1 MTLHRVVLA
10 IALLA
15 GTTVGQTLHRVTVT
29 VVDENGVAVPDAR
42 VILTA
47 ANGSQSIRCQTG
59 PAGMCVFS
67 VYPTSS
73 VPYRARVEKE
83 NFYATE
89 SGDLKID
96 QTTNVE
102 LTLVHQRE
110 VREVVNVVESPP
122 AINPEQVQA
131 QEQIS
136 GIDVINL
143 PYPTTRDYRNVLEYI
158 PQVVNDIGGQPHIT
172 GAETYQSLVLFDGFN
187 VTQPANGQLL
197 LRVSTDAFRSIKVQT
212 SRVSAEYGKNSGGVL
227 ELNTASGD
235 DHYRFTTT
243 DFIPSLQNKGGW
255 TLDKWNPR
263 FAVSGPISKGQ
274 AWFYDAIDGEYDNII
289 ETALADRIRTG
300 DLPPGSDHDVYWRI
314 GNLIK
319 VQGNVTPRNILTSD
333 FDYNFARDEHAGL
346 SKQNP
351 AFSTPTVTQPM
362 YQGGLKDQYYFP
374 SGQLLETGFGFNRY
388 DLDQVP
394 SGGTGPYFVSPDT
407 TGGTYYFTAQT
418 TADRW
423 QIFSN
428 LFVKP
433 VDWHGNHQF
442 KIGID
447 ADRLRYDFNFLR
459 QPISYLSV
467 TLPKG
472 QSLPPGDCLQQPQ
485 PYACARFSEFPNQP
499 ISELHNSEYA
509 GYAQDRW
516 LVTNRFLVEA
526 GLRFDWDQIIRD
538 ALFSPRL
545 AGTYVLSESA
555 NTKFSAGIG
564 VFHDA
569 TPVFLFSRPEAGQ
582 RTDFFYD
589 SSGSPTAGPINSIF
603 SVNRSNVEAPRYLNW
618 SVGLEQKLPGQVY
631 LKAEFIQKHGTNG
644 FAYNWLNPL
653 VLTTQCVNGCDA
665 EFQLQNK
672 RDDHFDSFEINLRRV
687 FEKGYLIMGS
697 YTRSKSHTSQVL
709 DLSVD
714 APTFSGQVPGPYSWD
729 APNRFLSWGFL
740 PLPSLP
746 IIHHLDLAY
755 STEYRTGFPFY
766 LVNDQQQLAPLH
778 PGGQVPDFLRF
789 PQYFTL
795 NLHVEKRFHLF
806 GAYWALRGGFD
817 DITDRKNYAFVNNN
831 VDAYPKD
838 EPIHFAF
845 SGFAGRAFTGR
856 IRFLGRK

>member
-10 IALLA
+10 AVLLVSS
-15 GTTVGQTLHRVTVT
+15 TVAQTLHRVTVT

-42 VILTA
+42 IAMTA
-47 ANGSQSIRCQTG
+47 GDGSQSVRCQTG

-67 VYPTSS
+67 IYAKGS
-73 VPYRARVEKE
+73 VAYKTRVEKE
-83 NFYATE
+83 NFYAAE
-89 SGDLKID
+89 SGDLRID
-96 QTTNVE
+96 QTTNLE

-110 VREVVNVVESPP
+110 VREVVNVIESPP

-136 GIDVINL
+136 GLDVINL

-158 PQVVNDIGGQPHIT
+158 PQVVNDVGNQPHIT

-187 VTQPANGQLL
+187 VTQPATGQLL
-197 LRVSTDAFRSIKVQT
+197 LRVSTDAFRSIRVQT
-212 SRVSAEYGKNSGGVL
+212 SRVSAQYGKASGGIL

-235 DHYRFTTT
+235 DHFRFTTT
-243 DFIPSLQNKGGW
+243 DFVPSLQNKHGW
-255 TLDKWNPR
+255 TVDKFNPR
-263 FAVSGPISKGQ
+263 FSISGPISKGRS
-274 AWFYDAIDGEYDNII
+274 WFYDAIDGEYDNII
-289 ETALADRIRTG
+289 ETM
-300 DLPPGSDHDVYWRI
+300 LPPGKDHDIYWRI

-333 FDYNFARDEHAGL
+333 FNYNYARDEHAGI

-351 AFSTPTVTQPM
+351 APSTPLVIQPM

-388 DLDQVP
+388 DRDQVP
-394 SGGTGPYFVSPDT
+394 SAVDGPYFLNPDT
-407 TGGTYYFTAQT
+407 IGGTYYFTAHT

-433 VDWHGNHQF
+433 VDWHGNHQV
-442 KIGID
+442 KMGID
-447 ADRLRYDFNFLR
+447 VDRLRYDFNLLR
-459 QPISYLSV
+459 QPISYVRTGTISDV
-467 TLPKG
+467 T
-472 QSLPPGDCLQQPQ
+472 
-485 PYACARFSEFPNQP
+485 ACQAKPFPCVRFSEFSNPS
-499 ISELHNSEYA
+499 IAELHNSEYA

-516 LVTNRFLVEA
+516 LVTNRLLVEA
-526 GLRFDWDQIIRD
+526 GLRFDWDQIVRD
-538 ALFSPRL
+538 SLFSPRL

-555 NTKFSAGIG
+555 STKVSAGIG

-569 TPVFLFSRPEAGQ
+569 TPMFLFARPQEGT

-589 SSGSPTAGPINSIF
+589 RSSGSLAAGPIVSIF

-618 SVGLEQKLPGQVY
+618 SLGLEQKLPGQVY

-644 FAYNWLNPL
+644 FAYNWLNPITL
-653 VLTTQCVNGCDA
+653 GAPGNNCTVQLPCIAN
-665 EFQLQNK
+665 FQLQNH

-687 FEKGYLIMGS
+687 FEKGHLIMGS
-697 YTRSKSHTSQVL
+697 YIRSKSRTSQLL
-709 DLSVD
+709 DFSVD
-714 APTFSGQVPGPYSWD
+714 GPTFNRQVPGPYPWD

-746 IIHHLDLAY
+746 LIHRLDLAY

-766 LVNDQQQLAPLH
+766 LVNSQVQLAPL
-778 PGGQVPDFLRF
+778 PGSNSQAVPTFLRF

-795 NLHVEKRFHLF
+795 NLHLEKRFHLF
-806 GAYWALRGGFD
+806 GAYWGLRGGFD

-831 VDAYPKD
+831 VDALQSGQ
-838 EPIHFAF
+838 FLTF
-845 SGFAGRAFTGR
+845 SGFAGRGFTGR
-856 IRFLGRK
+856 VRFLGRK

>member
-1 MTLHRVVLA
+1 MTLRRVVLA
-10 IALLA
+10 LLLLGGSTTIA
-15 GTTVGQTLHRVTVT
+15 QTLHRVTVT
-29 VVDENGVAVPDAR
+29 VVDENGVAVSDAR
-42 VILTA
+42 VALTA
-47 ANGSQSIRCQTG
+47 SDGSQSIRCQTG

-67 VYPTSS
+67 VYPTGSG
-73 VPYRARVEKE
+73 PYKARVEKE
-83 NFYATE
+83 TFYTTE

-96 QTTNVE
+96 QTTNLE

-136 GIDVINL
+136 GLDVINL

-158 PQVVNDIGGQPHIT
+158 PQVVNDVGGQPHIT

-197 LRVSTDAFRSIKVQT
+197 LRVSSDAFRSIKVQT

-243 DFIPSLQNKGGW
+243 DFIPSLQNKDGW

-263 FAVSGPISKGQ
+263 FAISGPISKGQ

-289 ETALADRIRTG
+289 ETT
-300 DLPPGSDHDVYWRI
+300 LPPGENHDIYWRI

-319 VQGNVTPRNILTSD
+319 AQGNVTPRNILTSD
-333 FDYNFARDEHAGL
+333 FDYNFVRDEHAGL
-346 SKQNP
+346 SRQFP
-351 AFSTPTVTQPM
+351 APSTPALTEPM
-362 YQGGLKDQYYFP
+362 YQGSLKDQYYFP

-394 SGGTGPYFVSPDT
+394 SGGTGPYFLNPDT
-407 TGGTYYFTAQT
+407 IGGVYYFTAHT

-423 QIFSN
+423 QILSN
-428 LFVKP
+428 LFIKP

-442 KIGID
+442 KVGID
-447 ADRLRYDFNFLR
+447 VDRLRYDFNFAR
-459 QPISYLSV
+459 QAISYLSQ
-467 TLPKG
+467 P
-472 QSLPPGDCLQQPQ
+472 QLPPTGGCVTQVAPCSRYSQFAGP
-485 PYACARFSEFPNQP
+485 ST
-499 ISELHNSEYA
+499 SELHNAELS

-516 LVTNRFLVEA
+516 LIMKRFLIEA
-526 GLRFDWDQIIRD
+526 GLRYDWDEVVRD
-538 ALFSPRL
+538 SLVSPRL
-545 AGTYVLSESA
+545 AATYVLNDSG
-555 NTKFSAGIG
+555 NTKFSAGVG
-564 VFHDA
+564 VFHDV
-569 TPVFLFSRPEAGQ
+569 TPLFLVARPQTGT
-582 RTDFFYD
+582 RSDNFYFYNT
-589 SSGSPTAGPINSIF
+589 SSGDFTSAVTSVF
-603 SVNRSNVEAPRYLNW
+603 STVPPSFQEPRYFNW
-618 SVGLEQKLPGQVY
+618 SLGLEQKLPGQVY

-644 FAYNWLNPL
+644 FAYDWLNPT
-653 VLTTQCVNGCDA
+653 VLSDRNNCPPQNPCTAQ
-665 EFQLQNK
+665 FQLRNQ
-672 RDDHFDSFEINLRRV
+672 RIDHFDSFEVNLRRV
-687 FEKGYLIMGS
+687 FQKGYLVMGS
-697 YTRSKSHTSQVL
+697 YTRSKSRTSQVL
-709 DLSVD
+709 DFNVD
-714 APTFSGQVPGPYSWD
+714 APTFSRQVPGPYPWD

-746 IIHHLDLAY
+746 LIHHLDLAY

-766 LVNDQQQLAPLH
+766 LVNSQLQLAPLH
-778 PGGQVPDFLRF
+778 SGGPVPDFLRF

-817 DITDRKNYAFVNNN
+817 DITDRKNFAFVNNN
-831 VDAYPKD
+831 VDAQQSGQ
-838 EPIHFAF
+838 FLTF

-856 IRFLGRK
+856 VRFLGRK